1 VISEGRRVGLLA
13 LALAAI
19 VVIAASS
26 APGLSGAQSGSML
39 NCPPP
44 GKWSIAVWDGAGGT
58 TADDALASC
67 GVDAVAAAYSLD
79 AQTGAWSRWFA
90 GKPDVSNLPP
100 LGETQGLLALGGTAA
115 TAGGD
120 TLSAAQAKAICRTAR
135 RPASGR

>member
-1 VISEGRRVGLLA
+1 VSTEGRRLGLLVLGLVA
-13 LALAAI
+13 GVL
-19 VVIAASS
+19 IAAGSTM
-26 APGLSGAQSGSML
+26 APGTSGAQSGSML

-44 GKWSIAVWDGAGGT
+44 GEWSIAVWDGAAGAS
-58 TADDALASC
+58 ADDALASC

-115 TAGGD
+115 TAGQD
-120 TLSAAQAKAICRTAR
+120 TLSAA
-135 RPASGR
+135 